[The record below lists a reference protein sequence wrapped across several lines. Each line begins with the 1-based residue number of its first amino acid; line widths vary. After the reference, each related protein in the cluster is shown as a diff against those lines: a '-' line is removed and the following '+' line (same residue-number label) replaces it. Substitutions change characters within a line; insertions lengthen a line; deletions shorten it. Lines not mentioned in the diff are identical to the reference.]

1 MSKWELLWEWRFVV
15 VFIVAFILWAILE
28 WEKAKSILY
37 ALMLQAKRKAKDA
50 ILKSGQ
56 EQEEW
61 VVRKALQFLPLSL
74 KIFLSE
80 DNIRKIVKWLY
91 QKAKDWLDDGKLNN
105 SISM

>member
-1 MSKWELLWEWRFVV
+1 MRVSEFLWEWRFVIIV
-15 VFIVAFILWAILE
+15 VIAFIFWAIIR
-28 WEKAKSILY
+28 WERAKALLY

-80 DNIRKIVKWLY
+80 DTIRKIVKWLY
-91 QKAKDWLDDGKLNN
+91 HQAKDYLDDGQFNN
-105 SISM
+105 SIA